1 MQKLLKKNTILL
13 IENYADNIHYSIND
27 YVSIALDQY
36 YSDKCGKTI
45 SDTQLSYV
53 TNSVW
58 VPVRRLILQIIYF
71 VCFISRMLDS
81 NNLIQI
87 IRDTHCFW

>member
-1 MQKLLKKNTILL
+1 MNAETVKKNTFLL
-13 IENYADNIHYSIND
+13 IENYADNIHYSSND
-27 YVSIALDQY
+27 VFIALDQY
-36 YSDKCGKTI
+36 HSDKCGKTI

-53 TNSVW
+53 NKSVW
-58 VPVRRLILQIIYF
+58 VPVRRFILQIIYF